1 MQSRRLGQA
10 LPGSPAP
17 GIGRLARY
25 GFTAVPGR
33 PDPARL
39 LGPLGM
45 NLWVAD
51 EQRPYD
57 EEAAL
62 ILDQLGR
69 VADPDL
75 ALRQLARL
83 HERDPAVVEAVG
95 ADHDLRDRLI
105 TVLGASEAL
114 GDHLAAQPGEWRC
127 LRHTMPARY
136 EVHAGIADVPAL
148 RLAYRRGLL
157 RVAAADLADHV
168 DVEQTMAELTAL
180 ADATLRV
187 AYRLASARVTGH
199 PRLAVIAMGKCGGT
213 ELNYVSDVDVIFV
226 AAEDEDLPAATTIAA
241 GLMEICGQVAWP
253 VDAALR
259 PEGGRGPLVRTL
271 ASHLA
276 YYQRWARTW
285 EFQALLKAR
294 AVAGEVAL
302 GRSWL
307 VSLQPLIWH
316 AAERPE
322 AVEDVRKMRR
332 RIVEQIPRSEVDRE
346 IKRGPGGL
354 RDIEF
359 AVQLLQ
365 LVHGRADETL
375 RSPNTL
381 IALRSLVA
389 GGYVGRHDGEALVL
403 AYRFLREVEHRL
415 QLQKLRRTHT
425 VPANDGGTGSAALR
439 WLAHSMGYAG
449 SGTRTAEEMFRAD
462 WVAHAAEV
470 RRLHAKLFFRPLL
483 AAVAQVPADG
493 LSLQPT
499 QARQR
504 LELLGYADPAGAL
517 RHIEALSGGVSRT
530 AAIQRTLLP
539 VLLEEL
545 ADAPDPDAGLLA
557 YRQVSEKLGAT
568 PWYLRLLRDEGPV
581 ALRLARLLGTSRYA
595 VDLLAR
601 DPEALRLMASDA
613 ELAPRE
619 RPALIEAMSS
629 AAGRYR
635 VPPEAIRAVRAVRR
649 RELFRT
655 ACADL
660 FLRPTELA
668 TGQALSDVTDATLA
682 AALEVARTAAGAP
695 ADFEFAIIGM
705 GRLGGYEM
713 SYPSDADV
721 LFVYEPGGGPGSLRD
736 DEAQGIA
743 LAVAENLRT
752 LLAAPAQDPPLGVDA
767 DLRPEGRQGPLV
779 RSFTAYQRYYAKWSA
794 IWEAQAL
801 LRARPVAGSET
812 LAARFVELIEPIRYP
827 DGGLTREQIVE
838 IRRIKARVENE
849 RLPRAADPLTHTKLG
864 RGGIADVEWTVQ
876 LWQLRHAYELAELKT
891 TRTLTALAAATGA
904 GLASA
909 ADAEILRTAW
919 SLAARVRNALT
930 LVRGRAADQLPRHGP
945 ELEGIAQVLG
955 HEGEPTL
962 VLEEYLRATRRARA
976 VVERLF
982 FEN

>member
-1 MQSRRLGQA
+1 MA
-10 LPGSPAP
+10 A

-33 PDPARL
+33 PDPVGL
-39 LGPLGM
+39 LGPRGM
-45 NLWVAD
+45 NLWVAE

-62 ILDQLGR
+62 ILDQLRR
-69 VADPDL
+69 VADPNL

-114 GDHLAAQPGEWRC
+114 GDHLAARPGEWRC
-127 LRHTMPARY
+127 LTDTMPARY
-136 EVHAGIADVPAL
+136 EVHAGIADVAAL

-187 AYRLASARVTGH
+187 AYRLASARVAGN

-226 AAEDEDLPAATTIAA
+226 AAEDEDLPAATAIATR
-241 GLMEICGQVAWP
+241 LMEICGQVAWP

-307 VSLQPLIWH
+307 VALQPLIWH

-332 RIVEQIPRSEVDRE
+332 RIVEQIPRSEIDRE

-381 IALRSLVA
+381 TALRALVA

-425 VPANDGGTGSAALR
+425 VPAADGGAGSAALV
-439 WLAHSMGYAG
+439 WLAQSMGYAG

-483 AAVAQVPADG
+483 TAVAQVSADH
-493 LSLQPT
+493 LALRT
-499 QARQR
+499 AQARER
-504 LELLGYADPAGAL
+504 LVVLGYADPAGAL

-601 DPEALRLMASDA
+601 DPEALRLMASDG

-619 RPALIEAMSS
+619 GRALVEAMSS

-635 VPPEAIRAVRAVRR
+635 VPQEAIRAVRAVRR

-660 FLRPTELA
+660 FLRPTELE

-682 AALEVARTAAGAP
+682 AALEVARAAAGAP
-695 ADFEFAIIGM
+695 EDFEFSIIGM

-721 LFVYEPGGGPGSLRD
+721 LFVYEPGSGMRD
-736 DEAQGIA
+736 DEAQGTA

-801 LRARPVAGSET
+801 LRARPVAGSEA
-812 LAARFVELIEPIRYP
+812 LAARFIELIEPIRYP
-827 DGGLTREQIVE
+827 EGGLTREQVVE

-876 LWQLRHAYELAELKT
+876 LWQLRHAYELEKLKT
-891 TRTLTALAAATGA
+891 TRTLTALAAATEA

-919 SLAARVRNALT
+919 SFAARVRNALT

-945 ELEGIAQVLG
+945 ELEGIAQILG
-955 HEGEPTL
+955 QDGEPTL

-982 FEN
+982 FTD